1 VENLPVWFL
10 PADIAIF
17 GLMWLSGVPAL
28 AALAFLLARR
38 PRRALTW
45 FSTALLCEAIL
56 GAALYFILIA
66 VEPDLP
72 PIVLTGLSLLL
83 AGAGQF
89 VAALR
94 TPRTYAVALPF
105 AVAAVVVVV
114 VGIPSIGLSHVPN
127 WRSLPVTLTS
137 LALAAAS
144 LIIAVL
150 FPFRSRRARAEGAEG
165 TGLGLSS
172 R

>member
-1 VENLPVWFL
+1 MENLPGWFL

-17 GLMWLSGVPAL
+17 GLMWLAGVPAL
-28 AALAFLLARR
+28 EALALLLARR
-38 PRRALTW
+38 PRQALTW
-45 FSTALLCEAIL
+45 FSTTLLCEALL
-56 GAALYFILIA
+56 GAALYLVLIA

-72 PIVLTGLSLLL
+72 PIVLTGLSLLV

-114 VGIPSIGLSHVPN
+114 VGIPSVGLSHVPD

-144 LIIAVL
+144 LLIAVL
-150 FPFRSRRARAEGAEG
+150 YPLRSRQAKAEGAEG
-165 TGLGLSS
+165 TGPG
-172 R
+172 RTNQ

>member
-1 VENLPVWFL
+1 PGWFL
-10 PADIAIF
+10 PAVIAIF

-38 PRRALTW
+38 PCQALTL
-45 FSTALLCEAIL
+45 FATALLCEATL
-56 GAALYFILIA
+56 GAALYFVLTA
-66 VEPDLP
+66 VEPDVP

-94 TPRTYAVALPF
+94 TPRTYAVTLPF
-105 AVAAVVVVV
+105 AVAAGVVVV
-114 VGIPSIGLSHVPN
+114 VGIPSVGLSHVPD
-127 WRSLPVTLTS
+127 WGSLPVTLTS

-144 LIIAVL
+144 LMIAVL
-150 FPFRSRRARAEGAEG
+150 FP
-165 TGLGLSS
+165 LSS
-172 R
+172 